1 MYTGRYATEGV
12 IRVIVGNK
20 TDLPG
25 RVVERKMVQ
34 WFVEEVRP
42 LSLHGHA
49 QCMNSS
55 GAPLQ
60 TGIAH
65 FEASAMSGA
74 GVEAAFRSVA
84 SAMLE
89 RRMQKQLRPQKFQS
103 AGKIMSGQPLTHD
116 PAVPCYC

>member
-55 GAPLQ
+55 SKFAAP
-60 TGIAH
+60 
-65 FEASAMSGA
+65 A
-74 GVEAAFRSVA
+74 GPGYG
-84 SAMLE
+84 
-89 RRMQKQLRPQKFQS
+89 LRPS
-103 AGKIMSGQPLTHD
+103 LAGTAPPDSDSRGRTAGLR
-116 PAVPCYC
+116 

>member
-1 MYTGRYATEGV
+1 MYTSRYATEGV

-42 LSLHGHA
+42 LSLHGLRSVH
-49 QCMNSS
+49 SS

-103 AGKIMSGQPLTHD
+103 GKIMPGQPLMQD